1 MSNLYELDA
10 LSVTELL
17 ALALGRKVSSSTVT
31 ELVAAYET
39 PRSLLNATAIDLQAI
54 KGIGEIKASQL
65 KAGMELGRRLQCAP
79 KTVTPVINCP
89 GDAANLVMQEMRFL
103 DREHFKTLSLNTKN
117 CVIKVDTVAIGTLNS
132 CIIHPREVF
141 KTPIKV
147 GANSII
153 LVHNHPSG
161 DITPSQEDLSVTKRL
176 IEAGKLIGIEV
187 LDHIIIGDGLYL
199 SFKEKEII

>member
-39 PRSLLNATAIDLQAI
+39 PRSLLNATSIDLQVI
-54 KGIGEIKASQL
+54 KGIGEFKASQL

-79 KTVTPVINCP
+79 KTLTPIINSP
-89 GDAANLVMQEMRFL
+89 RDAADFVMHEMRFL
-103 DREHFKTLSLNTKN
+103 DREYFKTLSLNTKN
-117 CVIKVDTVAIGTLNS
+117 GVIKVDTVAIGTLNS
-132 CIIHPREVF
+132 CIVHPREVF
-141 KTPIKV
+141 KTPIKF

-161 DITPSQEDLSVTKRL
+161 DVTPSQEDLSVTNRL
-176 IEAGKLIGIEV
+176 VEAGKLIGIKV
-187 LDHIIIGDGLYL
+187 LDHIIIGDGIYL